1 VHVHKP
7 GSAAARGHRE
17 GARRECSEGQAVS
30 WWGKVLGGT
39 VGFVLGGPL
48 GALLGGV
55 LGHGF
60 DEARQAG
67 GLDHTERRQAVFFS
81 ATFSV
86 LGHLAKADGQVSRD
100 EIRLA
105 SRVMDRLGLA
115 PHLRDF
121 ARRLFGEGKRAD
133 LDLDAVL
140 TQLAHEAPSR
150 DLLRM
155 FLEIQVFA
163 AYADGRVHPAERAI
177 LERICAHLGFDA
189 ATLAQV
195 EHLVQA
201 ELQHEFSAG
210 TSARAAPLDDAYAVL
225 GIAHE
230 ADDAAVK
237 RAYRRLMSQHHPD
250 KLVAKGLPEEMMT
263 MATARAQEI
272 RGAYERVKIA
282 RGMR

>member
-1 VHVHKP
+1 M
-7 GSAAARGHRE
+7 
-17 GARRECSEGQAVS
+17 S
-30 WWGKVLGGT
+30 WWGKVLGGA

-55 LGHGF
+55 LGHSL
-60 DEARQAG
+60 DEARQTG
-67 GLDHTERRQAVFFS
+67 GLDATERRQTVFFT

-86 LGHLAKADGQVSRD
+86 LGHLAKSDGQVSHD

-121 ARRLFGEGKRAD
+121 ARRLFSEGKRAD
-133 LDLDAVL
+133 LDLDAL
-140 TQLAHEAPSR
+140 LAQLAHEAPSR

-163 AYADGRVHPAERAI
+163 AYADGRMHPAERAI

-201 ELQHEFSAG
+201 ELNHEFSHDG
-210 TSARAAPLDDAYAVL
+210 SARAAPLDDAYAVL
-225 GIAHE
+225 GITPQ
-230 ADDAAVK
+230 ADDAEVK

-263 MATARAQEI
+263 MATAKAQEI
-272 RGAYERVKIA
+272 RGAYERVKA
-282 RGMR
+282 SRGMR

>member
-1 VHVHKP
+1 M
-7 GSAAARGHRE
+7 
-17 GARRECSEGQAVS
+17 S
-30 WWGKVLGGT
+30 WWGKVLGGA

-55 LGHGF
+55 LGHSL
-60 DEARQAG
+60 DQAREEGAP
-67 GLDHTERRQAVFFS
+67 HATERRQTVFFT
-81 ATFSV
+81 AAFSV

-105 SRVMDRLGLA
+105 SRVMDRLRLA
-115 PHLRDF
+115 PDLRDF
-121 ARRLFGEGKRAD
+121 ARRLFGEGKRPD
-133 LDLDAVL
+133 FDLDAVL
-140 TQLAHEAPSR
+140 AQLGREAPSR

-163 AYADGRVHPAERAI
+163 AYADGRVHLAERAI
-177 LERICAHLGFDA
+177 LGRICAHLGFDA

-195 EHLVQA
+195 ESLVQA
-201 ELQHEFSAG
+201 ELQGEFSHA

-225 GIAHE
+225 GVTPD

-237 RAYRRLMSQHHPD
+237 RAYRRLISQHHPD

-263 MATARAQEI
+263 LATAKAQQI
-272 RGAYERVKIA
+272 RGAYERVQAA